1 MRLLDSSQLQGVIPP
16 MITPLTE
23 DGAIDLDGLQRLVA
37 HLLSGG
43 VSGIFVL
50 GSSGEGPWLTPTQ
63 SQQVIEGV
71 ATAVNGQ
78 VPVLAG
84 ILEPSTRR
92 VLEML
97 ELAERAG
104 ADAVVATTPY
114 YFESDAAVH
123 LHHFASIARS
133 TDLAVVLYNIPS
145 KTHAPLSVETVAQL
159 LDIEN
164 IVGIKDSSGDW
175 EQVSGLMAL
184 RQIRPDFRILQGAEG
199 LSGRSLLAGVDG
211 LVPGLGN
218 LMPSL
223 FVRMMA
229 AARAGDEET
238 VRTLQAQ
245 VNALGLLHSHGH
257 WLACLKY
264 AVALLGLSGE
274 AASGRPHALP
284 AAAKEAIQ
292 TIVSQARTAEIRPA

>member
-1 MRLLDSSQLQGVIPP
+1 

-23 DGAIDLDGLQRLVA
+23 DGAIDLDGIQRLVA
-37 HLLSGG
+37 HLLVGG

-50 GSSGEGPWLTPTQ
+50 GSSGEGPWLTPMQ

-84 ILEPSTRR
+84 ILEPSTQR
-92 VLEML
+92 VVEML
-97 ELAERAG
+97 DMAERAG

-123 LHHFASIARS
+123 LHHFASIAWS

-145 KTHAPLSVETVAQL
+145 KTHAHLSVETVAQL
-159 LDIEN
+159 LEIEN

-175 EQVSGLMAL
+175 EQLSGLLTL
-184 RQIRPDFRILQGAEG
+184 RQLRPDFRVLQGAEG

-223 FVRMMA
+223 FVRMVA
-229 AARAGDEET
+229 AARAGDEAT
-238 VRTLQAQ
+238 LHALQAQ
-245 VNALGLLHSHGH
+245 VDALGLLHSHGH

-264 AVALLGLSGE
+264 AVSLLGLSRE
-274 AASGRPHALP
+274 VASGRPHALS
-284 AAAKEAIQ
+284 ADAKQAIQ
-292 TIVSQARTAEIRPA
+292 TLVSQVRNAEIRPA

>member
-1 MRLLDSSQLQGVIPP
+1 MTALDSSQLQGVIPP

-23 DGAIDLDGLQRLVA
+23 DGAIDLDGTQRLVA
-37 HLLSGG
+37 HLLTGG

-71 ATAVNGQ
+71 AIAVNGR

-84 ILEPSTRR
+84 ILEPSTQR
-92 VLEML
+92 VVEML
-97 ELAERAG
+97 GNAERAG
-104 ADAVVATTPY
+104 ADAVVVTTPY

-123 LHHFASIARS
+123 AHHFSSIADN

-145 KTHAPLSVETVAQL
+145 KTHANLSVETVAQL
-159 LDIEN
+159 LEFEN

-175 EQVSGLMAL
+175 EQVSGLLAL
-184 RQIRPDFRILQGAEG
+184 RQLRPDFRVLQGAEG

-229 AARAGDEET
+229 AARAG
-238 VRTLQAQ
+238 
-245 VNALGLLHSHGH
+245 
-257 WLACLKY
+257 
-264 AVALLGLSGE
+264 
-274 AASGRPHALP
+274 
-284 AAAKEAIQ
+284 
-292 TIVSQARTAEIRPA
+292 